1 MNQHNGT
8 AQYGDEILDY
18 LQLFR
23 GEGFLSPGGADETR
37 RVLERVSLE
46 EKNVLEVGSGL
57 GGCCLIIAG
66 EHHAEH
72 VLGLDVEPT
81 VVERARKAVK
91 AAGLADKISFQLVEP
106 GPLPVSS
113 DSFDVVFSKD
123 AMCHIEDKT
132 ALYAELFRVLKPGG
146 KLAAGDWLRDSDVAY
161 SVAMQKFVETTGLSF
176 FLDSLNGVKVKL
188 EQAGFSDVDVVNRN
202 QWFRDEA
209 RREAALLEGPL
220 AHTVEALRG
229 KQVADHSNECQRLM
243 IAVLDSGE
251 FCPAHFFATK
261 SESEHCT

>member
-1 MNQHNGT
+1 MLEH
-8 AQYGDEILDY
+8 AQAKRGHLAGIEFSQADAQALPFGD
-18 LQLFR
+18 
-23 GEGFLSPGGADETR
+23 GEFDAFYCQFGVMFLPDKPLGFSE
-37 RVLERVSLE
+37 
-46 EKNVLEVGSGL
+46 
-57 GGCCLIIAG
+57 
-66 EHHAEH
+66 
-72 VLGLDVEPT
+72 
-81 VVERARKAVK
+81 
-91 AAGLADKISFQLVEP
+91 F
-106 GPLPVSS
+106 
-113 DSFDVVFSKD
+113 
-123 AMCHIEDKT
+123 
-132 ALYAELFRVLKPGG
+132 FRVLKPGG

-229 KQVADHSNECQRLM
+229 KQVAAHSNECQRLM

-261 SESEHCT
+261 PGSEQCT